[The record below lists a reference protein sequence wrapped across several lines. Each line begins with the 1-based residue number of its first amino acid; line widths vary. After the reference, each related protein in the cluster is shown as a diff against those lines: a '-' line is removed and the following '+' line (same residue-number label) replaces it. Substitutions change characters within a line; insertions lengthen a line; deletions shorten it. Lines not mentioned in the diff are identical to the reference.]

1 MSMATSPSELN
12 LHRLKISPVCNN
24 CRDRHLKC
32 SGGEVCNRCKKD
44 GILCLFRPSRRG
56 LQGTPAV
63 PPIDII
69 PKPAQPA
76 AGTCSACRERHVKCS
91 GVNPCSWCVRKGVPC
106 TFRESRRGQGKQLS
120 QSTRDRFVQ
129 YIFSVRDTSRPL
141 LQTEKFADTKAWR
154 GYLYFR
160 ENTQV
165 DLNSCPDYSFWT
177 GLLLQIGR
185 TQPAIKH
192 LLIALGSLHESM
204 NMAYSIPQDEN
215 VKQLRLYALREQQAG
230 IIGLN
235 NSSALTFINVIISSI
250 LLMCFDALQ
259 RDFSSMFR
267 TLRVTLKTLKNLHGA
282 SGTEEELLPD
292 QIMPAFDACC
302 RQAAS
307 FIEYCQP
314 QQAPT
319 GRFPRYTSSAP
330 AKTVEVPS
338 KFADL
343 AQASDCLD
351 SIMELSMTLPDPVV
365 CQPDYPSA
373 VIDLERCQA
382 LLQLWHAAVDA
393 SYPYA
398 IPIQEDFQRKRILL
412 QLKYHENFIMT
423 EPALDQGELRYD
435 SYSFNFKSIISLAA
449 DWLRLNLSM
458 PRTHDPSECACE
470 SICNTTIIQG
480 LMFTATHCRD
490 PHLRRSAVQLLKSDD
505 NWHEPMWVREAA
517 ALIADRVI
525 DLEEENTP
533 SPQSCSDIP
542 QLNRIRLLR
551 VSRPVLDASR
561 ACVPPK
567 PDPLYSDQPRQLILH
582 YAKAPCDATSKLEE
596 NVLDFTHLKTPWPSC
611 LMGQFASGRTSVFD
625 QSPRLNPWP
634 CAFQRVATTWSYSMQ
649 TAAR

>member
-106 TFRESRRGQGKQLS
+106 TFRESRRGQGKHLS

-165 DLNSCPDYSFWT
+165 DLNSCPEYSFWT

-204 NMAYSIPQDEN
+204 SMAYSTPQDEN

-230 IIGLN
+230 IVGLKH
-235 NSSALTFINVIISSI
+235 SSALTCMNVLISSI

-259 RDFSSMFR
+259 RDFISMAK
-267 TLRVTLKTLKNLHGA
+267 TLRVTLKVLKNMDGA
-282 SGTEEELLPD
+282 SRTDKELLPD
-292 QIMPAFDACC
+292 EIMPAFDACC

-307 FIEYCQP
+307 FIEYCLP
-314 QQAPT
+314 KQAPT
-319 GRFPRYTSSAP
+319 GRFPRYISSAP
-330 AKTVEVPS
+330 AKTVEVAS
-338 KFADL
+338 NFADL
-343 AQASDCLD
+343 VQASSCLD
-351 SIMELSMTLPDPVV
+351 SIIELSMTLPDPAVR
-365 CQPDYPSA
+365 QPDYPSSL
-373 VIDLERCQA
+373 IDRECCQT
-382 LLQLWHAAVDA
+382 LLQQWHAALDA
-393 SYPYA
+393 SA
-398 IPIQEDFQRKRILL
+398 ISTQDELQREIILL
-412 QLKYHENFIMT
+412 QLKYHKSFIMT
-423 EPALDQGELRYD
+423 APALDQGELRYD
-435 SYSFNFKSIISLAA
+435 SYIFNFKSIISLAA
-449 DWLRLNLSM
+449 DWLRLDLLM
-458 PRTHDPSECACE
+458 PRIQNPSECICE
-470 SICNTTIIQG
+470 SICNTIIIQS
-480 LMFTATHCRD
+480 LMLTATHCRD
-490 PHLRRSAVQLLKSDD
+490 PQLRRSAVQLLESDD

-517 ALIADRVI
+517 AEIAHRVI
-525 DLEEENTP
+525 AIEEENLSCP
-533 SPQSCSDIP
+533 ESCSDIP
-542 QLNRIRLLR
+542 QIQRIRLLR
-551 VSRPVLDASR
+551 VSRPVLDPSR
-561 ACVPPK
+561 GCAPPR
-567 PDPLYSDQPRQLILH
+567 PDPLYIDQPRQLILQ
-582 YAKAPCDATSKLEE
+582 YAKAPCDATSELEE
-596 NVLDFTHLKTPWPSC
+596 KVMDLRHLKNSWPSC
-611 LMGQFASGRTSVFD
+611 LMGQFASGRSSVFD
-625 QSPRLNPWP
+625 KSLRLNPRP